1 MAKTAPKSDAPSLSL
16 RKQVVAI
23 LREAILTCRMEPGAV
38 LNERE
43 LAEQLGVSKT
53 PVREALSLLN
63 HEGLV
68 QILPRQAYV
77 VTPITVRDVHECF
90 DLRIILECAAVELAA
105 ARITDAEL
113 AELDAVVSGEA
124 DAEPVAR
131 TLDRNVDF
139 HSLIAR
145 ASGNERL
152 TVLIEKLLSE
162 MPRLITVGYVMGE
175 HEHLMNALRK
185 RDPARAREAMR
196 EHILHV
202 KEKALSAAASGAPRP
217 QVIQLSLQPIHRPRR
232 PKIVKQA

>member
-1 MAKTAPKSDAPSLSL
+1 MATVAQKPRAPNQSL

-23 LREAILTCRMEPGAV
+23 LRDAILTCGLEPGAV

-90 DLRIILECAAVELAA
+90 DLRMILECAAVELAA

-113 AELDAVVSGEA
+113 AQLDAVVAGEA
-124 DAEPVAR
+124 ATEPVAE

-152 TVLIEKLLSE
+152 TVLIEKLLGE
-162 MPRLITVGYVMGE
+162 MPRLITVGYVLGE
-175 HEHLMNALRK
+175 HEPIMKALRK
-185 RDPARAREAMR
+185 RNPVRAGEAMR
-196 EHILHV
+196 EHIQHV
-202 KEKALSAAASGAPRP
+202 KEKALGAAASGAPRP
-217 QVIQLSLQPIHRPRR
+217 QVARLALAPVRR
-232 PKIVKQA
+232 PKAARK

>member
-1 MAKTAPKSDAPSLSL
+1 MATVAQSQRIPNLSL

-23 LREAILTCRMEPGAV
+23 LRDAILTCRLEPGAV

-90 DLRIILECAAVELAA
+90 DLRLILECAAVELAA

-113 AELDAVVSGEA
+113 AQLEAIVSGEA
-124 DAEPVAR
+124 ASEPVAG

-152 TVLIEKLLSE
+152 TGLIEKLLGE
-162 MPRLITVGYVMGE
+162 MPRLITVGYVPGE
-175 HEHLMNALRK
+175 HEPLMKALRK
-185 RDPARAREAMR
+185 RNPLHAKDAMR
-196 EHILHV
+196 EHIQHV
-202 KEKALSAAASGAPRP
+202 KEKALGAAASGAPRP
-217 QVIQLSLQPIHRPRR
+217 QAVRSALAPVRR
-232 PKIVKQA
+232 PKAARK

>member
-1 MAKTAPKSDAPSLSL
+1 MRRAPDLPL
-16 RKQVVAI
+16 RTQVVAI
-23 LREAILTCRMEPGAV
+23 LREAILTCRLEPGAV

-77 VTPITVRDVHECF
+77 VTPITVRDVHESF
-90 DLRIILECAAVELAA
+90 DLRVILEGAAAELAA

-113 AELDAVVSGEA
+113 AALDAVVAGEA
-124 DAEPVAR
+124 HTEAVAE
-131 TLDRNVDF
+131 TLERNVSF

-152 TVLIEKLLSE
+152 TALIERLLGE
-162 MPRLITVGYVMGE
+162 MPRLISVGYVVGE
-175 HEHLMNALRK
+175 HEHVLGALRE
-185 RDPARAREAMR
+185 RNPERARDAMR
-196 EHILHV
+196 AHILTV
-202 KEKALSAAASGAPRP
+202 KDKALGAASSGAPRDGAVRAAP
-217 QVIQLSLQPIHRPRR
+217 AAVRRPRAR
-232 PKIVKQA
+232 SAK

>member
-1 MAKTAPKSDAPSLSL
+1 MPL
-16 RKQVVAI
+16 RNQVVAI
-23 LREAILTCRMEPGAV
+23 LRDAILTCRLAPGAV

-77 VTPITVRDVHECF
+77 VSPITVRDVHESF
-90 DLRIILECAAVELAA
+90 DLRVILECAAAELAA
-105 ARITDAEL
+105 ARITDEEL
-113 AELDAVVSGEA
+113 ARLDAIVSGEA
-124 DAEPVAR
+124 AAEPLAA

-139 HSLIAR
+139 HTLIAR

-152 TVLIEKLLSE
+152 TQLIERLLGE

-175 HEHLMNALRK
+175 HEQVMKALRE
-185 RDPARAREAMR
+185 RSPVRARAAMR
-196 EHILHV
+196 EHILTV
-202 KEKALSAAASGAPRP
+202 KEKALGAAASGAPWTGAARP
-217 QVIQLSLQPIHRPRR
+217 SLASVRRTRPAR
-232 PKIVKQA
+232 K

>member
-1 MAKTAPKSDAPSLSL
+1 MSSISQQSGAPGLSL

-23 LREAILTCRMEPGAV
+23 LREAILACRMEPGTV

-105 ARITDAEL
+105 VRITDAEL
-113 AELDAVVSGEA
+113 DALDQVVSGEA
-124 DAEPVAR
+124 DATPVTG
-131 TLDRNVDF
+131 TLDRNVSF
-139 HSLIAR
+139 HALIAR

-152 TVLIEKLLSE
+152 TMLIEKVLGE
-162 MPRLITVGYVMGE
+162 MPRLISAGYVTGE
-175 HEHLMNALRK
+175 HEQLMNALRK
-185 RDPARAREAMR
+185 RDPVSASKGMR
-196 EHILHV
+196 DHILHV
-202 KEKALSAAASGAPRP
+202 KDKALSAAASGVPRS
-217 QVIQLSLQPIHRPRR
+217 QAVQSALRPIRR
-232 PKIVKQA
+232 AKTAKKP

>member
-1 MAKTAPKSDAPSLSL
+1 MAKTTQKPDAPNLSL

-23 LREAILTCRMEPGAV
+23 LRDAILTCRVEPGAV

-90 DLRIILECAAVELAA
+90 DLRLILECAAVELAA
-105 ARITDAEL
+105 VRITDAEL
-113 AELDAVVSGEA
+113 AMLDEVVSGEA
-124 DAEPVAR
+124 NNEPVAS

-152 TVLIEKLLSE
+152 TVLIEKLLGE
-162 MPRLITVGYVMGE
+162 MPRLITVGYVTGE
-175 HEHLMNALRK
+175 HAALMKALHK
-185 RDPARAREAMR
+185 RDPVRAREAMR
-196 EHILHV
+196 EHIQHV
-202 KEKALSAAASGAPRP
+202 KEKALGAAASGTPRAQTTRVAFTP
-217 QVIQLSLQPIHRPRR
+217 VRR
-232 PKIVKQA
+232 AKAARK

>member
-1 MAKTAPKSDAPSLSL
+1 MQRAPDLPL
-16 RKQVVAI
+16 RNQVVAI
-23 LREAILTCRMEPGAV
+23 LRDAILTCSLEPGAV

-77 VTPITVRDVHECF
+77 VTPITVRDVHESF
-90 DLRIILECAAVELAA
+90 DLRVILECAAAELAA

-113 AELDAVVSGEA
+113 TELAAVVAGEA
-124 DAEPVAR
+124 DAAAVAE
-131 TLDRNVDF
+131 TLERNVDF

-152 TVLIEKLLSE
+152 TALIGKLLGE
-162 MPRLITVGYVMGE
+162 MPRLISVGYVRGE
-175 HEHLMNALRK
+175 HEHVMNALRE
-185 RDPARAREAMR
+185 RNPARAREAMR
-196 EHILHV
+196 EHILTV
-202 KEKALSAAASGAPRP
+202 KEKALGAAAPGTPRTAVVRPARAPVR
-217 QVIQLSLQPIHRPRR
+217 RPRAR
-232 PKIVKQA
+232 AARK

>member
-1 MAKTAPKSDAPSLSL
+1 MTPVL
-16 RKQVVAI
+16 RIQRTRNLPLRDQVVAI
-23 LREAILTCRMEPGAV
+23 LRDAILTCRLEPGAV

-77 VTPITVRDVHECF
+77 VTPITIRDVHESF
-90 DLRIILECAAVELAA
+90 DLRVILEGAAAELAA

-113 AELDAVVSGEA
+113 AALDAVVAGEA
-124 DAEPVAR
+124 DSEAVAE
-131 TLDRNVDF
+131 TLDRNVSF

-152 TVLIEKLLSE
+152 TALIERLLGE
-162 MPRLITVGYVMGE
+162 MPRLISVGYIMGE
-175 HEHLMNALRK
+175 HEHVMSALRE
-185 RDPARAREAMR
+185 RNPVRARDAMR
-196 EHILHV
+196 AHILTV
-202 KEKALSAAASGAPRP
+202 KDKALGAAASGAPRIDAARAALAP
-217 QVIQLSLQPIHRPRR
+217 VRRPRAR
-232 PKIVKQA
+232 PARK